1 MISKINAA
9 LDALKYP
16 KQPRGLYEPI
26 RYALEE
32 GGKRVR
38 PRLLLLTYSLYS
50 DDTER
55 AMPAAIGIETY
66 HNYTL
71 LHDDVMDNAEMRRGR
86 PTVHVKWDQNTAILS
101 GDVMLMLAL
110 RYVSEC
116 RCKRWAEL
124 RDVFI
129 QSCIEVG
136 EGQQYDMNFEKRD
149 EVAVDES
156 LEMIRL
162 KTSVLVACAAKMG
175 AIAANAPEEDCEL
188 IYAFAERIGMAFQL
202 QDDYLDVYGD
212 PAVFGKKIGG
222 DILCGKKTY
231 LLISALNHGDEGQR
245 MQLLN
250 LINDKNIADQDKIK
264 AVTDIYNA
272 IGIPEICKN
281 AIEAYYDDARN
292 LYETLPL
299 PENKKAPLWA
309 WATELLERK
318 K

>member
-1 MISKINAA
+1 MIDKINAA
-9 LDALKYP
+9 LDALTYP

-26 RYALEE
+26 KYTLEE
-32 GGKRVR
+32 GGKRIR
-38 PRLLLLTYSLYS
+38 PRLLLLAYSLYR
-50 DDTER
+50 DDIER

-66 HNYTL
+66 HNFTL

-86 PTVHVKWDQNTAILS
+86 PTVHVKWDKNTAILS
-101 GDVMLMLAL
+101 GDVMLMQAL
-110 RYVSEC
+110 RYVSDC

-124 RDVFI
+124 RDTFI

-149 EVAVDES
+149 EVAVDEYI
-156 LEMIRL
+156 EMIRL

-175 AIAANAPEEDCEL
+175 AIAADAPVEDCEL
-188 IYAFAERIGMAFQL
+188 IYAFAERIGLAFQL

-231 LLISALNHGDEGQR
+231 LLISALNRGDEGQR
-245 MQLLN
+245 MQLLS
-250 LINDKNIADQDKIK
+250 LINSKDIKDEDKIK

-272 IGIPEICKN
+272 IGIPQICKE

-292 LYETLPL
+292 LYEMLPL
-299 PENKKAPLWA
+299 PESKKAPLWT
-309 WATELLERK
+309 WAAELMERK